1 MPVPRS
7 GLFTQEEFVGRNIL
21 KLAPDAFVSINGALG
36 ARVISPA
43 KVSGNQNLEVRGG
56 VSSITVNAAIK
67 PAGATRATIEVIAPQ
82 YKGLHEDYYVT
93 MPNGTRI
100 PYFVP
105 MMEIKV
111 FMKGRFLDPYTNNP
125 VYYPVFWGLILDV
138 TENYSGGVH
147 TFSLNCG
154 DILHWWKWQKITV
167 RPADSSGGFV
177 FGAPTN
183 WRVPTVFERM
193 NPWEIIVALFMDN
206 FFQNEGSFGALYNFV
221 YMKLS
226 KSGVSPDFGAIN
238 RGDAAS
244 TFGGLAQQT
253 VKYWDQRFGF
263 NFNNATDPNKV
274 PVEIYGMR
282 KQLSVSSIMERV
294 NLYRESEKAKRR
306 SDILAEIDL
315 DESILGKIQPFG
327 SLDLY
332 GDGGEP
338 LIQAKLDIANEVVEQ
353 TQMEFFVDTN
363 GTIVFKPP
371 FYNMDVV
378 DPAVPEYTLA
388 PQDVINFSASLN
400 SDNIVNYL
408 ECTSPQHYDVPNAVE
423 LIGYH
428 IDYESIKRFGLRTKS
443 IALRY
448 GNTSRSLRLIAAAEM
463 SRVNGTA
470 FSGSASIPLRPE
482 IRLGYP
488 VYIKHIDAYYYVTGI
503 THSFSFGS
511 GATTDLSL
519 EMRRDRVFDGGEVT
533 GVPGTVLKS
542 KVYRYKYPDNESTK
556 GSTNDSTGISINLKS
571 KDPVDQKIQKLNQ
584 ELQALR
590 GSGNAEE
597 QQKIESLINEQ
608 LKIRAMRQSK
618 ILDGPATGGLYEVS
632 DAANVPTDHNI
643 KIGSDPTYIV
653 QKITSNELLMVTDET
668 VPYTDINGYRHIGG
682 FPYGANLKLTT
693 NLNLRDL
700 SDSEDNAALQVEA
713 QIGTDATRTRANRTR
728 RVTLT
733 PEEEAKL
740 AEAEATV
747 AAAGAPRTAEE
758 AIGSLQ
764 EQINTSDANA
774 PASSAVNIEVQEV
787 NRGDGEPTQET
798 INQIFGFGDTTP

>member
-1 MPVPRS
+1 MPIPRS

-43 KVSGNQNLEVRGG
+43 KVSGSQNLEVRGG
-56 VSSITVNAAIK
+56 VSSIVVNAALK

-105 MMEIKV
+105 MMEVKV
-111 FMKGRFLDPYTNNP
+111 FMKGRFLDPYTNNA
-125 VYYPVFWGLILDV
+125 VYYPVFWGIILDV

-167 RPADSSGGFV
+167 RPADSTGGFV

-193 NPWEIIVALFMDN
+193 NAWEIIVALFMDN
-206 FFQNEGSFGALYNFV
+206 FFQNEGAFGALYNFV
-221 YMKLS
+221 YMKQS
-226 KSGVSPDFGAIN
+226 KTGVPPDFGAIN
-238 RGDAAS
+238 RGDAAA

-263 NFNNATDPNKV
+263 NFSNATDPNKV

-282 KQLSVSSIMERV
+282 RQFTKKNVASIMERV
-294 NLYRESEKAKRR
+294 NLYRESEKSKRR
-306 SDILAEIDL
+306 SDILGEIDL

-338 LIQAKLDIANEVVEQ
+338 LIQAKIDIANEVVEQ
-353 TQMEFFVDTN
+353 TQMEFFADTN

-371 FYNMDVV
+371 FYNLDVV
-378 DPAVPEYTLA
+378 DPAVPEYTLS
-388 PQDVINFSASLN
+388 PQEIINFSASLN

-428 IDYESIKRFGLRTKS
+428 VDYESIKRFGLRTKS
-443 IALRY
+443 ITLRY
-448 GNTSRSLRLIAAAEM
+448 GNTARSLRLIAAAEM

-470 FSGSASIPLRPE
+470 FSGSVSIPLRPE

-503 THSFSFGS
+503 THSFTFGS
-511 GATTDLSL
+511 AATTDLSL

-533 GVPGTVLKS
+533 GVPGTVLKG
-542 KVYRYKYPDNESTK
+542 KVYRYKYPDNASTK
-556 GSTNDSTGISINLKS
+556 GTSKDSTGITVNLKGN
-571 KDPVDQKIQKLNQ
+571 DPVDQKIQKLNQ
-584 ELQALR
+584 ELQALK
-590 GSGNAEE
+590 GTGNAAE
-597 QQKIESLINEQ
+597 QQRIEALLNEQ
-608 LKIRAMRQSK
+608 LKIRALRQSK
-618 ILDGPATGGLYEVS
+618 VLDGPATGGLYEVS
-632 DAANVPTDHNI
+632 DAANVPSDHNI
-643 KIGSDPTYIV
+643 KLGTDPTYIV
-653 QKITSNELLMVTDET
+653 QKITSNELLMITDET

-693 NLNLRDL
+693 NLNLRDQT
-700 SDSEDNAALQVEA
+700 DSEDNAALQVEA
-713 QIGTDATRTRANRTR
+713 QIGTDATRTGANRTR
-728 RVTLT
+728 KVVLT
-733 PEEEAKL
+733 PEEEEALLAAKN
-740 AEAEATV
+740 
-747 AAAGAPRTAEE
+747 PPTAEQ
-758 AIGSLQ
+758 AIESLQ
-764 EQINTSDANA
+764 DQIENSDANA
-774 PASSAVNIEVQEV
+774 PSSTAVNISEREVEDV
-787 NRGDGEPTQET
+787 KYGEGKTPQD
-798 INQIFGFGDTTP
+798 IANQAFGFGDTTP